1 MKTVMQMI
9 IDEPEKL
16 AEWLRGMADHLVAF
30 DGYQG
35 AGKSSVVRAM
45 AKFLDIPACHLDDFV
60 KPKQGNYFNSIDLQ
74 GLRVALDRRPML
86 VEGVCVLKV
95 LQSLNV
101 TPDRLVYVNSP
112 RPEPGTT
119 LGDGPLAAEVS
130 AYHRTFDPESAA
142 DVLYRS
148 GQVKRTPD
156 MDEPR
161 AALDIAYIN
170 AKTRIAITLAIGGM
184 LTLFVGLLLL
194 FFGVT
199 SQDRTLMRF
208 LGVEVSAGG
217 LGGVI
222 MTTSVMWAFL
232 AYKACPSY
240 AHSSRVEERYDSSS
254 QLLER
259 VHLESS
265 TQTLVHLDGASK
277 GRKRIPR

>member
-1 MKTVMQMI
+1 
-9 IDEPEKL
+9 
-16 AEWLRGMADHLVAF
+16 
-30 DGYQG
+30 
-35 AGKSSVVRAM
+35 
-45 AKFLDIPACHLDDFV
+45 
-60 KPKQGNYFNSIDLQ
+60 
-74 GLRVALDRRPML
+74 
-86 VEGVCVLKV
+86 
-95 LQSLNV
+95 
-101 TPDRLVYVNSP
+101 
-112 RPEPGTT
+112 
-119 LGDGPLAAEVS
+119 
-130 AYHRTFDPESAA
+130 
-142 DVLYRS
+142 
-148 GQVKRTPD
+148 

>member
-1 MKTVMQMI
+1 MQMV
-9 IDEPEKL
+9 IDEPAEL
-16 AEWLRGMADHLVAF
+16 AEWLQGMADHLVAF

-35 AGKSSVVRAM
+35 AGKSSVVQAM

-60 KPKQGNYFNSIDLQ
+60 KPKQGSYFNSIDLQ
-74 GLRVALDRRPML
+74 GLRLALDRRPVL

-101 TPDRLVYVNSP
+101 TPDWLVYVSSP
-112 RPEPGTT
+112 RPEPGTP

-130 AYHRTFDPESAA
+130 AYHRAFDPEAAA
-142 DVLYRS
+142 DILYRN
-148 GQVKRTPD
+148 GQVERTRV
-156 MDEPR
+156 MDQPR

-184 LTLFVGLLLL
+184 LTLFVGLFLL

-222 MTTSVMWAFL
+222 MATSVMWAFL

-240 AHSSRVEERYDSSS
+240 AHSSRLEERYDSSS

-265 TQTLVHLDGASK
+265 TQALVHLDGTSK
-277 GRKRIPR
+277 GRKRIAR